1 MNIIS
6 RLFFLIHIFTWI
18 SCTTGQATNI
28 DTTSDQDN
36 KGTGDDESPSWIEK
50 LTPQTVEPTEPDDPL
65 YLKHAIPGQYI
76 VTFHDYVVDVKDKAI
91 ELDALYHGIDGA
103 ENILWVYDSVIRGVT
118 LRGVDDNMLK
128 VLKADPD
135 VKYVEQAS

>member
-1 MNIIS
+1 MNS
-6 RLFFLIHIFTWI
+6 RQILLLYIFTWI
-18 SCTTGQATNI
+18 SCATGQ
-28 DTTSDQDN
+28 TTSNDNIGQENRGAQD
-36 KGTGDDESPSWIEK
+36 DDPPVRMK
-50 LTPQTVEPTEPDDPL
+50 NLTPQTLEPTEADDPL
-65 YLKHAIPGQYI
+65 YMKHAIPGQYI
-76 VTFHDYVVDVKDKAI
+76 VIFHDYVVDVGDKAM

-128 VLKADPD
+128 VLNADPD